1 MEETKTTPE
10 GGNEKTF
17 TKTELDAIIGDRL
30 ARERQKYGDY
40 DSLKAKAAEYDKAQE
55 ASKSELQKATEKAG
69 ALQKELDALKAA
81 NSTRE
86 AREKVAK
93 EMEVPI
99 ELLTASTEEECKKQA
114 EALQKYLPKAKKYPG
129 ARENESKKNQS
140 TNGNEQSMRE
150 FAHQIFRKGE

>member
-1 MEETKTTPE
+1 MEENKTPE
-10 GGNEKTF
+10 GGSEKTF
-17 TKTELDAIIGDRL
+17 TQTELDAIIGDRL
-30 ARERQKYGDY
+30 ARERQKYVDY

-93 EMEVPI
+93 EMEVPV

-114 EALQKYLPKAKKYPG
+114 EALQRYLPKTKKYPG
-129 ARENESKKNQS
+129 TKENDSKKNQANS
-140 TNGNEQSMRE
+140 NDQLMRE
-150 FAHQIFRKGE
+150 FAHQIFKKGD